1 MYYGTTTLQFCNV
14 LESLEK
20 IETPKRREKQQATMV
35 AMVRGKVIPSNMV
48 RRDTISERLL
58 PDVIRQRSASPTT
71 AHAAIGGGRESSISL
86 LQAGLHV
93 TKARQSQ
100 REISWV
106 DYEQLLKARQDVRCL
121 QVSRFTCQQQR
132 SSSAGGGSVS
142 RSPSRG
148 PSQPDVETD
157 DAEEEEIHA
166 AAAAADDDDDDNVA
180 AEDVQGDPNQRPHV
194 RFSVSLPVRPSE
206 RLGFT
211 PIGRKTGSRSL
222 SRPSSAAPVIG
233 QFLKYSSCA
242 PFPSQM

>member
-1 MYYGTTTLQFCNV
+1 
-14 LESLEK
+14 
-20 IETPKRREKQQATMV
+20 MV
-35 AMVRGKVIPSNMV
+35 AMVRGKVIPSSMV

-58 PDVIRQRSASPTT
+58 PDVIRQQSASPTT
-71 AHAAIGGGRESSISL
+71 AHAANGGGRESSISL

-93 TKARQSQ
+93 TKARKSQ

-121 QVSRFTCQQQR
+121 QVSRFTCRQQR
-132 SSSAGGGSVS
+132 SFSAGGGSVS

-157 DAEEEEIHA
+157 DAEEEDILA
-166 AAAAADDDDDDNVA
+166 AAAAAAAADDDDNVA
-180 AEDVQGDPNQRPHV
+180 AEDVQEDPNERPHV

-233 QFLKYSSCA
+233 QFLKYSA
-242 PFPSQM
+242 VPPSHHRCDFILMHDVCFTCGIGSKKHPPCIQS